1 MTPDS
6 PRHAGA
12 PRRVL
17 SIAWREF
24 RTTVLTKGFLFSAL
38 VFPLLMAGVSLL
50 LPILMATSVQP
61 MQGAILVDAPAA
73 ATNELR
79 AELGRAA
86 KDPASALR
94 ERAERGEEPEL
105 EDATAALT
113 PIESSVEPI
122 AADAVEG
129 AKERVRRG
137 DALALVIIPP
147 ASLDAQAKDPT
158 YELFV
163 ATRTSPKHTAIV
175 NRAAREAI
183 VRLRVQASGADYQ
196 RTMDLLKRPEAS
208 ILRLTEDG
216 AQAKER
222 LEGRML
228 VPGAFML
235 LMWITT
241 FTGANYLL
249 TNTIEE
255 KGSKVIEV
263 LLAAVSPMELLA
275 GKILGQLGST
285 AVMLAMYGLAGLA
298 GLSALAMMD
307 LVPVSSL
314 VLMIAFA
321 LTAYLMIASMLT
333 AVGSAVT
340 NLQEAQA
347 LVGPVMLVLIVPL
360 MLWLPISENP
370 NGAFAVVCSFLPPI
384 SPFIMVLRATGT
396 TEPVP
401 GWQVALSLA
410 VCAASSVGFL
420 WLASRIFRVGILMQG
435 KPPTP
440 RELLRWARYR

>member
-1 MTPDS
+1 MPDA

-12 PRRVL
+12 LHRVL
-17 SIAWREF
+17 TIAWREF
-24 RTTVLTKGFLFSAL
+24 RSTVLTKGFLFSAL
-38 VFPLLMAGVSLL
+38 AFPLLMVGVSTL
-50 LPILMATSVQP
+50 LPILMATSIQP
-61 MQGAILVDAPAA
+61 MKGAILVDAPASA
-73 ATNELR
+73 IDAMR
-79 AELGRAA
+79 AELDRAA
-86 KDPASALR
+86 NDPVMAIR
-94 ERAERGEEPEL
+94 ERVDRGEEPDL
-105 EDATAALT
+105 DDASAALT
-113 PIESSVEPI
+113 PIESPIESIQSDQVE
-122 AADAVEG
+122 AA
-129 AKERVRRG
+129 KKRVRDG

-147 ASLDAQAKDPT
+147 ASLDAQSKDPT

-163 ATRTSPKHTAIV
+163 ATKTSPKHTSIV
-175 NRAAREAI
+175 SRSVREAI

-196 RTMDLLKRPEAS
+196 RTMDLLKRPEPN
-208 ILRLTEDG
+208 ILRLTNDG
-216 AQAKER
+216 AEAKER

-235 LMWITT
+235 LMWLTT

-249 TNTIEE
+249 TSTIEE

-285 AVMLAMYGLAGLA
+285 AVMLGMYGMAGLA

-314 VLMIAFA
+314 LLMVAFA

-347 LVGPVMLVLIVPL
+347 LVGPVMIVLIVPL

-370 NGAFAVVCSFLPPI
+370 NGAFAVVCSFVPPI

-396 TEPVP
+396 SEPVP

-410 VCAASSVGFL
+410 VSAASSVGFL

>member
-1 MTPDS
+1 
-6 PRHAGA
+6 
-12 PRRVL
+12 
-17 SIAWREF
+17 
-24 RTTVLTKGFLFSAL
+24 
-38 VFPLLMAGVSLL
+38 
-50 LPILMATSVQP
+50 
-61 MQGAILVDAPAA
+61 
-73 ATNELR
+73 
-79 AELGRAA
+79 
-86 KDPASALR
+86 
-94 ERAERGEEPEL
+94 
-105 EDATAALT
+105 
-113 PIESSVEPI
+113 
-122 AADAVEG
+122 
-129 AKERVRRG
+129 
-137 DALALVIIPP
+137 
-147 ASLDAQAKDPT
+147 
-158 YELFV
+158 
-163 ATRTSPKHTAIV
+163 
-175 NRAAREAI
+175 
-183 VRLRVQASGADYQ
+183 
-196 RTMDLLKRPEAS
+196 
-208 ILRLTEDG
+208 
-216 AQAKER
+216 
-222 LEGRML
+222 ML

-307 LVPVSSL
+307 LVPASSL

>member
-1 MTPDS
+1 MPDA

-12 PRRVL
+12 SRRVL

-24 RTTVLTKGFLFSAL
+24 RTTVLTKGFLFTAL
-38 VFPLLMAGVSLL
+38 VFPLLMVGVSML
-50 LPILMATSVQP
+50 LPILMATSIQP
-61 MQGAILVDAPAA
+61 MTGAILVHAPTA
-73 ATNELR
+73 ATEAMR
-79 AELGRAA
+79 AELERTA
-86 KDPASALR
+86 KDPATSLR
-94 ERAERGEEPEL
+94 ARGERGEEFGLDE
-105 EDATAALT
+105 ATAVLT
-113 PIESSVEPI
+113 PIESLIEPI
-122 AADAVEG
+122 AADQIEA
-129 AKERVRRG
+129 AKGRVRSG

-163 ATRTSPKHTAIV
+163 ATKTSPKHTSIV
-175 NRAAREAI
+175 SRSVREAI

-196 RTMDLLKRPEAS
+196 RTMDLLKRPEPN
-208 ILRLTEDG
+208 ILRLTVDG
-216 AQAKER
+216 TEAKER

-285 AVMLAMYGLAGLA
+285 AVMLGMYGLAGIA

-314 VLMIAFA
+314 VLMVAFA

-347 LVGPVMLVLIVPL
+347 LVGPVMIVLIVPL
-360 MLWLPISENP
+360 MLWLPITENP
-370 NGAFAVVCSFLPPI
+370 NGAFAIACSFLPPI

-396 TEPVP
+396 SEPVP

-410 VCAASSVGFL
+410 LSAASSVAFL

>member
-73 ATNELR
+73 ATDELR

-86 KDPASALR
+86 KDPAAALR

-147 ASLDAQAKDPT
+147 TSLDAQAKDPT

-347 LVGPVMLVLIVPL
+347 LVGP
-360 MLWLPISENP
+360 
-370 NGAFAVVCSFLPPI
+370 
-384 SPFIMVLRATGT
+384 
-396 TEPVP
+396 
-401 GWQVALSLA
+401 
-410 VCAASSVGFL
+410 
-420 WLASRIFRVGILMQG
+420 
-435 KPPTP
+435 
-440 RELLRWARYR
+440 

>member
-1 MTPDS
+1 MPDA

-12 PRRVL
+12 SRRVL

-24 RTTVLTKGFLFSAL
+24 RTTVLTKGFLFTAL
-38 VFPLLMAGVSLL
+38 VFPLLMVGVSML
-50 LPILMATSVQP
+50 LPILMATSIQP
-61 MQGAILVDAPAA
+61 MTGAILVHAPTA
-73 ATNELR
+73 ATEAMR
-79 AELGRAA
+79 AELERTA
-86 KDPASALR
+86 KDPATSLR
-94 ERAERGEEPEL
+94 ARGERGEEFGLDE
-105 EDATAALT
+105 ATAVLT
-113 PIESSVEPI
+113 PIESLIEPI
-122 AADAVEG
+122 AADQIEA
-129 AKERVRRG
+129 AKGRVRSG

-163 ATRTSPKHTAIV
+163 ATKTSPKHTSIV
-175 NRAAREAI
+175 SRSVREAI

-196 RTMDLLKRPEAS
+196 RTMDLLKRPEPN
-208 ILRLTEDG
+208 ILRLTVDG
-216 AQAKER
+216 TEAKEQ

-285 AVMLAMYGLAGLA
+285 AVMLGMYGLAGIA

-314 VLMIAFA
+314 VLMVAFA

-347 LVGPVMLVLIVPL
+347 LVGPVMMVLIVPL
-360 MLWLPISENP
+360 MLWLPITENP
-370 NGAFAVVCSFLPPI
+370 NGAFAIACSFLPPI

-396 TEPVP
+396 SEPVP

-410 VCAASSVGFL
+410 LSAASSVAFL

>member
-1 MTPDS
+1 
-6 PRHAGA
+6 
-12 PRRVL
+12 
-17 SIAWREF
+17 
-24 RTTVLTKGFLFSAL
+24 
-38 VFPLLMAGVSLL
+38 
-50 LPILMATSVQP
+50 

-73 ATNELR
+73 ATDELR
-79 AELGRAA
+79 AELDRAA
-86 KDPASALR
+86 KDPAGALR

-137 DALALVIIPP
+137 DALALVIIPQ

>member
-1 MTPDS
+1 MPDA

-38 VFPLLMAGVSLL
+38 VFPLLMVGVSML
-50 LPILMATSVQP
+50 LPILMATSIQP
-61 MQGAILVDAPAA
+61 MTGAILVDAPAA
-73 ATNELR
+73 ATEAMR
-79 AELGRAA
+79 AELERAA
-86 KDPASALR
+86 KDPATALR
-94 ERAERGEEPEL
+94 ERVERGEEPEL
-105 EDATAALT
+105 EDATSALT
-113 PIESSVEPI
+113 PIESPIEPI
-122 AADAVEG
+122 QAAQLEA
-129 AKERVRRG
+129 AKERVRSG
-137 DALALVIIPP
+137 SALALVIIPP
-147 ASLDAQAKDPT
+147 ASLDAQSKDPT

-163 ATRTSPKHTAIV
+163 ATKTSPKHTSIV
-175 NRAAREAI
+175 SRCVREAI

-196 RTMDLLKRPEAS
+196 RTMDLLKRPEPN
-208 ILRLTEDG
+208 ILRLTDDG
-216 AQAKER
+216 TEAKER

-285 AVMLAMYGLAGLA
+285 AVMLGMYGLAGLA

-307 LVPVSSL
+307 LVPISSL
-314 VLMIAFA
+314 VLMVAFA

-360 MLWLPISENP
+360 MLWAPIIDNP
-370 NGAFAVVCSFLPPI
+370 NGLLATVTSFIPPAT
-384 SPFIMVLRATGT
+384 PFVMILRVTAA
-396 TEPVP
+396 TEPIP
-401 GWQVALSLA
+401 LWQTALSI
-410 VCAASSVGFL
+410 VWGFGCAYAMLRV
-420 WLASRIFRVGILMQG
+420 AARIFRVGVLMQG

-440 RELLRWARYR
+440 KELLRWAFVK

>member
-1 MTPDS
+1 
-6 PRHAGA
+6 
-12 PRRVL
+12 VL

-73 ATNELR
+73 ATDELR

-86 KDPASALR
+86 KDPAGALR

>member
-1 MTPDS
+1 
-6 PRHAGA
+6 
-12 PRRVL
+12 
-17 SIAWREF
+17 
-24 RTTVLTKGFLFSAL
+24 
-38 VFPLLMAGVSLL
+38 
-50 LPILMATSVQP
+50 MATSIQP
-61 MQGAILVDAPAA
+61 MTGAILVDAPAA
-73 ATNELR
+73 ATEAMR
-79 AELGRAA
+79 AELERAA
-86 KDPASALR
+86 KDPSTALR
-94 ERAERGEEPEL
+94 ERVERGEEPEL
-105 EDATAALT
+105 EDATSALT
-113 PIESSVEPI
+113 PIESPIEPI
-122 AADAVEG
+122 QAAQLEA
-129 AKERVRRG
+129 AKERVRSG
-137 DALALVIIPP
+137 SALALVIIPP
-147 ASLDAQAKDPT
+147 ASLDAQSKDPT

-163 ATRTSPKHTAIV
+163 ATKTSPKHTSIV
-175 NRAAREAI
+175 SRCVREAI

-196 RTMDLLKRPEAS
+196 RTMDLLKRPEPN
-208 ILRLTEDG
+208 ILRLTDDG
-216 AQAKER
+216 TEAKER

-285 AVMLAMYGLAGLA
+285 AVMLGMYGLAGLA

-307 LVPVSSL
+307 LVPISSL
-314 VLMIAFA
+314 VLMVAFA

>member
-1 MTPDS
+1 
-6 PRHAGA
+6 
-12 PRRVL
+12 
-17 SIAWREF
+17 
-24 RTTVLTKGFLFSAL
+24 
-38 VFPLLMAGVSLL
+38 
-50 LPILMATSVQP
+50 

-73 ATNELR
+73 ATDELR

-86 KDPASALR
+86 KDPAAALR

-440 RELLRWARYR
+440 RELLKWIRMA

>member
-1 MTPDS
+1 M
-6 PRHAGA
+6 
-12 PRRVL
+12 
-17 SIAWREF
+17 
-24 RTTVLTKGFLFSAL
+24 
-38 VFPLLMAGVSLL
+38 L
-50 LPILMATSVQP
+50 LPILMATSIQP
-61 MQGAILVDAPAA
+61 MTGAILVDAPAA
-73 ATNELR
+73 ATEAMR
-79 AELGRAA
+79 AELERAA
-86 KDPASALR
+86 KDPSTALR
-94 ERAERGEEPEL
+94 ERVERGEEPEL
-105 EDATAALT
+105 EDATSALT
-113 PIESSVEPI
+113 PIESPIEPI
-122 AADAVEG
+122 QAAQLEA
-129 AKERVRRG
+129 AKERVRSG
-137 DALALVIIPP
+137 SALALVIIPP
-147 ASLDAQAKDPT
+147 ASLDAQSKDPT

-163 ATRTSPKHTAIV
+163 ATKTSPKHTSIV
-175 NRAAREAI
+175 SRCVREAI

-196 RTMDLLKRPEAS
+196 RTMDLLKRPEPN
-208 ILRLTEDG
+208 ILRLTDDG
-216 AQAKER
+216 TEAKER

-285 AVMLAMYGLAGLA
+285 AVMLGMYGLAGLA

-307 LVPVSSL
+307 LVPISSL
-314 VLMIAFA
+314 VLMVAFA

>member
-73 ATNELR
+73 ATDELR

-86 KDPASALR
+86 KDPAGALR

-147 ASLDAQAKDPT
+147 ASLDAQSKDPT

-216 AQAKER
+216 PVRPGIDDVDEFAATFGEEDLFDAPR
-222 LEGRML
+222 GVIVEHLRHPAAEG
-228 VPGAFML
+228 
-235 LMWITT
+235 
-241 FTGANYLL
+241 
-249 TNTIEE
+249 
-255 KGSKVIEV
+255 
-263 LLAAVSPMELLA
+263 
-275 GKILGQLGST
+275 GQLQRDMAFEPEHVDDGR
-285 AVMLAMYGLAGLA
+285 ADRRRDPPPGG
-298 GLSALAMMD
+298 SALCGD
-307 LVPVSSL
+307 D
-314 VLMIAFA
+314 
-321 LTAYLMIASMLT
+321 
-333 AVGSAVT
+333 
-340 NLQEAQA
+340 
-347 LVGPVMLVLIVPL
+347 
-360 MLWLPISENP
+360 
-370 NGAFAVVCSFLPPI
+370 
-384 SPFIMVLRATGT
+384 RA
-396 TEPVP
+396 
-401 GWQVALSLA
+401 
-410 VCAASSVGFL
+410 
-420 WLASRIFRVGILMQG
+420 
-435 KPPTP
+435 
-440 RELLRWARYR
+440 

>member
-1 MTPDS
+1 MQPDA

-38 VFPLLMAGVSLL
+38 VFPVLMAGVAML
-50 LPILMATSVQP
+50 LPLLMATSIQP
-61 MQGAILVDAPAA
+61 MKGAILVDGTPAVVD
-73 ATNELR
+73 ELR
-79 AELGRAA
+79 AELARAA
-86 KDPASALR
+86 KDPTGPLR
-94 ERAERGEEPEL
+94 DRAQRGEEPDL
-105 EDATAALT
+105 DDATAAFT
-113 PIESSVEPI
+113 PIESVVEPLG
-122 AADAVEG
+122 ADTVER
-129 AKERVRRG
+129 AKERVRQG
-137 DALALVIIPP
+137 DALALVVVPA
-147 ASLDAQAKDPT
+147 ASLDAAAKGPT

-163 ATRTSPKHTAIV
+163 ATQTSPKHTSIV
-175 NRAAREAI
+175 NRAVRESI
-183 VRLRVQASGADYQ
+183 VRLRVLASGADYQ
-196 RTMDLLKRPEAS
+196 RTMELLTRPEAS

-216 AQAKER
+216 SQAKER

-228 VPGAFML
+228 VPGAFMM

-255 KGSKVIEV
+255 KGSKVVEV

-307 LVPVSSL
+307 LVPLSSL
-314 VLMIAFA
+314 ALMVAFA

-370 NGAFAVVCSFLPPI
+370 NGAFAVVCSFIPPV
-384 SPFIMVLRATGT
+384 SPFVMVLRATGT

-410 VCAASSVGFL
+410 VSAASSVGFL
-420 WLASRIFRVGILMQG
+420 WLAARIFRVGILMQG